1 MIRLIFC
8 LRRLP
13 HLTRA
18 EFQRYWRE
26 THAPLVAERA
36 AALRIARYVQHHTLD
51 EAAWRPLLGPRAV
64 DDPYDG
70 VAELGWADEAALRG
84 DPADLA
90 ARKAGLELLE
100 DERRFIDLPRS
111 PIFVARADVIVG

>member
-13 HLTRA
+13 ALSQA
-18 EFQRYWRE
+18 EFQDYWRNV
-26 THAPLVAERA
+26 HAPLVAERA
-36 AALRIARYVQHHTLD
+36 AALRIARYVQHHTLYD
-51 EAAWRPLLGPRAV
+51 PALRPLLGPRAV

-70 VAELGWADEAALRG
+70 VAELGWHDLGDLRG
-84 DPADLA
+84 NDSDA
-90 ARKAGLELLE
+90 ARQAGRDLLE

-111 PIFVARADVIVG
+111 PIFLARSDVIVG